1 MGKRNSS
8 GTHTHTLKIFDC
20 LQLFRNLVWVR
31 QGFLSGT
38 KEGDIPLSRS
48 LCTPIDIFAL
58 MYPEADTMF
67 RTMLQLKR
75 AYEIPSLT
83 VRDSIIVLERGA
95 CAAAGAMTRNF
106 MSVCGVKTEFGNW
119 ERPAGMSA

>member
-1 MGKRNSS
+1 
-8 GTHTHTLKIFDC
+8 
-20 LQLFRNLVWVR
+20 
-31 QGFLSGT
+31 
-38 KEGDIPLSRS
+38 
-48 LCTPIDIFAL
+48 
-58 MYPEADTMF
+58 MF

-83 VRDSIIVLERGA
+83 VRDSIIVLERSA
-95 CAAAGAMTRNF
+95 CAAAGAMTRNV